1 MVLKNCDYTLLKL
14 ICCRLWT
21 CKNSTIYNKNTIE
34 LLNMNMCAIDHTMK
48 EREIAPI
55 FETNH
60 HLGQFFH
67 CDHWIWIL
75 NTTLIA

>member
-1 MVLKNCDYTLLKL
+1 
-14 ICCRLWT
+14 
-21 CKNSTIYNKNTIE
+21 
-34 LLNMNMCAIDHTMK
+34 MNMCAIDYTMN

-67 CDHWIWIL
+67 YDHWIWIL
-75 NTTLIA
+75 NTTSTAKTNLCNKILMEDFQMANISLH

>member
-1 MVLKNCDYTLLKL
+1 
-14 ICCRLWT
+14 
-21 CKNSTIYNKNTIE
+21 
-34 LLNMNMCAIDHTMK
+34 MNMCAIDHTMK